1 MILGFITL
9 FCFIISSFK
18 FITKRM
24 KNKKIDR
31 FFGIVHKFSASGLIV
46 CSVIHMIISLR
57 LFYQRPLAMTL
68 IGFILEL
75 AVLALLFSHIFA
87 KRLKKQWILI
97 HRGATLVILICVCV
111 HMYLGFSSFISYK
124 NQISGI
130 EINDISA
137 SGIKDG
143 DYIGVYDAGYIQA
156 EVSVYVKSEKI
167 TSITLLDHKN
177 EKGKRAEVITD
188 RMVDAQSTNVDTV
201 TGATNSSKVIIKAVE
216 NALEGAKKDE

>member
-1 MILGFITL
+1 MVLGFITL
-9 FCFIISSFK
+9 FCFIISSLK

-24 KNKKIDR
+24 KNKKLDH
-31 FFGIVHKFSASGLIV
+31 FFALIHKFSATGLIV
-46 CSVIHMIISLR
+46 CSVFHMIFSLR
-57 LFYQRPLAMTL
+57 LFYQRPIVMTL

-75 AVLALLFSHIFA
+75 AVFALLLSHVFA

-111 HMYLGFSSFISYK
+111 HMYLGFSSFTSYK

-130 EINDISA
+130 KIYDVDA
-137 SGIKDG
+137 SEIKDG
-143 DYIGVYDAGYIQA
+143 DYTGYYDAGYIQA
-156 EVSVYVKSEKI
+156 KVSVIVKSEKI
-167 TSITLLDHKN
+167 TSINLLDHKN
-177 EKGKRAEVITD
+177 EKGKRAEIITD
-188 RMVDAQSTNVDTV
+188 RIVDAQSTNVDTV